1 MSTGAE
7 FWVVAMGCSKDQGGK
22 YEKETY
28 MKELKKVPALCGAL
42 PSGSA
47 DKTIKPV
54 EGVLDFDVPDGE
66 RSLMF
71 GSFDNLIKLTD
82 DLQKN
87 DGQVDTIVHRL
98 ERQYLEIEPNAEL
111 KVKSQRKE
119 QAFPDYLRTWTW
131 DEAKYPKTRTIA
143 DNLALLM
150 TVVNKLDEEA
160 RNKTGLYNELKT
172 QKGNLATKDNLNL
185 PARDL
190 IDVLTP
196 KIVKNQ
202 GQPSD
207 DFISTEHLT
216 TICVILA
223 RGSDQEF
230 LKSYETGCARV
241 VPRSARHFKNL
252 DDKDGNQLWRIVVFK
267 DGVEPFLKYC
277 RDKRYTARQFEYSE
291 EAYKKLQVQR
301 EKVNED
307 LLKQHEL
314 VKGLYKAAWSDVMVA
329 WIHIKAMRVFV
340 ESVLRFG
347 MPPRFASFIVTPKSN
362 QIPQARKALAEILSK
377 SNKMGKAEPDDDDE
391 EYFPYVSFSCVPFVV
406 PR

>member
-1 MSTGAE
+1 
-7 FWVVAMGCSKDQGGK
+7 MG
-22 YEKETY
+22 
-28 MKELKKVPALCGAL
+28 
-42 PSGSA
+42 
-47 DKTIKPV
+47 
-54 EGVLDFDVPDGE
+54 
-66 RSLMF
+66 
-71 GSFDNLIKLTD
+71 
-82 DLQKN
+82 
-87 DGQVDTIVHRL
+87 
-98 ERQYLEIEPNAEL
+98 
-111 KVKSQRKE
+111 
-119 QAFPDYLRTWTW
+119 
-131 DEAKYPKTRTIA
+131 
-143 DNLALLM
+143 ALLM

-216 TICVILA
+216 TICVILS

-362 QIPQARKALAEILSK
+362 
-377 SNKMGKAEPDDDDE
+377 KMGKAEPDDDDE